1 MLKSSDELL
10 GKGTFGNAAYI
21 AVRENGMK
29 IVEKRQKLV
38 NISEKKYKQMGVIEN
53 VRHEN
58 LPALRAD
65 HFSKDEQLLL
75 YDHYSNGSVPA
86 TLHGVLRS
94 CSCIFIGPY
103 RV

>member
-38 NISEKKYKQMGVIEN
+38 NISEKKVRANGGYRKCEAPKSACIE
-53 VRHEN
+53 
-58 LPALRAD
+58 
-65 HFSKDEQLLL
+65 
-75 YDHYSNGSVPA
+75 G
-86 TLHGVLRS
+86 
-94 CSCIFIGPY
+94 
-103 RV
+103 